1 MDDSVNSIE
10 RTWAKTTV
18 PGSMEPKVTLD
29 LTGLGV
35 PAEELGTPAC
45 VSQFKPGDVIDNR
58 FVVVR
63 FIARGGMGEV
73 FEVEDRQLREIRVAL
88 KTILSQYAVDPVMRQ
103 RFERE
108 VLSARE
114 VVHPNLCPIYDLGH
128 WNRPGG
134 AVTYLTMKLLPGES
148 LAAKISRAGPLPS
161 EEVLCLMRQVGAGIA
176 AAHDAGILHRDIK
189 SANIILQGAGTE
201 VHAWVTDFGLA
212 RALLSDETVLTV
224 QGVAGTPGFM
234 APEIFHGDAPSKASD
249 IYALGVVAYQA
260 LTGRLPQMSLLVGK
274 EGASSF
280 RASEIPKPW
289 RHFVEG
295 CLKPS
300 VEERFKSVPEAMQAL
315 PSNAGQNDEAEP
327 LAGTGEVIPLT
338 KFVAGAGS
346 DVAMSVPV
354 AITCLA
360 IVLAGIAGLCFLRQR
375 TSIVNQIPME
385 NSSEVLAAKARD
397 IAKSLGYTERPVD
410 TSFGWDYNEDYLR
423 YVGGGKSFTAQGRNF
438 SAQHPPAVFFWLRE
452 SPHYLVN
459 YASINAPKRFE
470 RDTLEPGML
479 DVLLDSEG
487 RLIDFQALPQQAEDS
502 TNGQKPEFDWVRLFI
517 AAGLDPSR
525 FTRVPPMIHPLGAYD
540 SQAAWM
546 GSWETNPKDLLRVET
561 GAYLSQPVFFRII
574 GPWTRAD
581 EHPYWSAGVISF
593 ATFLF
598 FLVLLPIG
606 AGLLAWR
613 NARLGRA
620 DQQGAFRLAVSA
632 FLCMFLGSI
641 VGNNHVPTSAEITT
655 LFSAL
660 RDAFVTGAIFWVVY
674 MAAEPVVRRRSPAT
688 LIAWNRLLE
697 GRLRDPRIG
706 RELLAGFVLGVV
718 GAYVLDLVPI
728 PFIETLAPR
737 LAPGLG
743 AFFSL
748 WCWFTIVAVCIGLS
762 NAFVLNVLLQLIRS
776 QWLAMSIFVIAMTI
790 VFTAG
795 GPLITALRG
804 LLLLL
809 MAVYTLMRFGVLAE
823 VALLYVH
830 NVQSSF
836 PLTTNPSTWFAPAVM
851 LAIGSVVALAIY
863 AFLLALPGRKLL
875 KVSLENL

>member
-1 MDDSVNSIE
+1 MDDSHNSID
-10 RTWAKTTV
+10 RTRAEPTA
-18 PGSMEPKVTLD
+18 PGSPEPEVTLD
-29 LTGLGV
+29 ATSPGAPV
-35 PAEELGTPAC
+35 KESGTPAC
-45 VSQFKPGDVIDNR
+45 VPQFKPGDMIDNR

-73 FEVEDRQLREIRVAL
+73 FEVEDRQLRGVHVAL

-134 AVTYLTMKLLPGES
+134 TVTYLTMKLLPGES
-148 LAAKISRAGPLPS
+148 LAARIFRAGPLAS

-189 SANIILQGAGTE
+189 SANIILQGSGAE
-201 VHAWVTDFGLA
+201 LQAWVTDFGLA
-212 RALLSDETVLTV
+212 RALLSEETVLTV
-224 QGVAGTPGFM
+224 QGVAGTPGYM

-260 LTGRLPQMSLLVGK
+260 LTGRLPQISLLPGK
-274 EGASSF
+274 KGASSF
-280 RASEIPKPW
+280 RTSEIPEPW
-289 RHFVEG
+289 RRFVEG
-295 CLKPS
+295 CLKPA
-300 VEERFKSVPEAMQAL
+300 VEERFKTVPQAMQAL
-315 PSNAGQNDEAEP
+315 PSNAGQNNEAEP
-327 LAGTGEVIPLT
+327 LAGTGGVTPLT
-338 KFVAGAGS
+338 KFVADAGS

-360 IVLAGIAGLCFLRQR
+360 IVLVGIAGLCFLRQR
-375 TSIVNQIPME
+375 TGIVNQIPME

-410 TSFGWDYNEDYLR
+410 TSFGWNYNEDYLR
-423 YVGGGKSFTAQGRNF
+423 YVGGGKSFSAHGRNF

-487 RLIDFQALPQQAEDS
+487 RLIEFQAMPQQTEHS
-502 TNGQKPEFDWVRLFI
+502 GGGQKPEFDWVHLFL

-525 FTRVPPMIHPLGAYD
+525 FTRVQPMIHPQGSYD
-540 SQAAWM
+540 SQAAWT

-561 GAYLSQPVFFRII
+561 AAYLGQPVFFRII
-574 GPWTRAD
+574 GPWTRPD
-581 EHPYWSAGVISF
+581 EHPSWSAGVISF

-598 FLVLLPIG
+598 FLVMLPIG

-620 DQQGAFRLAVSA
+620 DQQGAFRLAASA
-632 FLCMFLGSI
+632 FLCMFLGSV
-641 VGNNHVPTSAEITT
+641 VGNNHVPTFAEITT

-660 RDAFVTGAIFWVVY
+660 RDAFVTGVIFWVVY

-688 LIAWNRLLE
+688 LIAWTRLLE

-718 GAYVLDLVPI
+718 GTYVVDLVPI
-728 PFIETLAPR
+728 PFIEPLAPR

-776 QWLAMSIFVIAMTI
+776 QWLAVSIFVIAMTI

-809 MAVYTLMRFGVLAE
+809 IVVYTLMRFGVLAE
-823 VALLYVH
+823 IALLYVH
-830 NVQSSF
+830 NVQAF

-851 LAIGSVVALAIY
+851 LAIGCVVALAIY
-863 AFLLALPGRKLL
+863 AFQLALGGRRLL